1 MSVARAITLPHGVFA
16 KGRLVRDAEL
26 RAPTGW
32 DEVYLAEEAGEL
44 TGPERTTAVLE
55 RCVTR
60 VGAERAT
67 VPALRSL
74 TAGDREAIL
83 LHLRAAAF
91 GDRLSCVVDCP
102 ECGARMD
109 VELSVAELLVPPYA
123 DPEERY
129 ETTFTAD
136 GRRCDVSFRLP
147 TGADL
152 ESAAGAADVE
162 DAARRL
168 LELCVESVTVDGET
182 TDGLAVDAGRDVS
195 AAMARLDPQAEL
207 WLVMTCPECEQAFSA
222 TLDAATLLLAE
233 LTPASDRLYREVHA
247 LALHY
252 HWSEREILGLDVRR
266 RRRYLELLA
275 DDPAQPEGALG

>member
-1 MSVARAITLPHGVFA
+1 VSVARAITLPHGVFA

-44 TGPERTTAVLE
+44 TGLERTTAVLE

-102 ECGARMD
+102 ECSSRMD

-123 DPEERY
+123 DPQERY
-129 ETTFTAD
+129 ATTFIAD

-152 ESAAGAADVE
+152 ESATGAANVE

-168 LELCVESVTVDGET
+168 LERCIETVTLDGEPS
-182 TDGLAVDAGRDVS
+182 DGLPVDASGEVS

-207 WLVMTCPECEQAFSA
+207 QLVMTCPECEQAFSA
-222 TLDAATLLLAE
+222 ALDAATLLLEE
-233 LTPASDRLYREVHA
+233 LTPTSDRLYQEVHA

-252 HWSEREILGLDVRR
+252 HWSEREILGLDVPR